1 MFIQEDTN
9 NVINI
14 TENTIGLKINFK
26 TNNAMQMQI
35 HQDNEQHISNSD
47 EDLLANQIYGGTI
60 FGNIQVKTRRSRGA
74 WR

>member
-1 MFIQEDTN
+1 
-9 NVINI
+9 
-14 TENTIGLKINFK
+14 
-26 TNNAMQMQI
+26 MQMQI